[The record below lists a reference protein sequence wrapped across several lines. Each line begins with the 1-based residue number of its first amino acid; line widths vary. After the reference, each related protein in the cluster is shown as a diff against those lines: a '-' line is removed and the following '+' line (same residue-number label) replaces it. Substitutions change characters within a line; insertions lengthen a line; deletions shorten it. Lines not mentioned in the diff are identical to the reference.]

1 MFGGLSPLILTFGL
15 KRMLIGAWSNET
27 LIPWK
32 AKLEWS
38 SGWPCS
44 LGEPQYLFCL
54 FLCRM
59 HVLGWKHMGGVGRVR
74 LDLSLLLVEASVST
88 RRVQKRIRCEI
99 LGSSYRFSRVL
110 YFLHVGILKKM
121 LHLQQNRTKAPLWEI
136 WNKFRML
143 ILFLL
148 RKSLINPKDAIGFH
162 PCAFPSLPVGGKAVW
177 RL

>member
-15 KRMLIGAWSNET
+15 KRMLIGAWSTEET

-59 HVLGWKHMGGVGRVR
+59 HALGWKHMGGVGRVR

-99 LGSSYRFSRVL
+99 WGSSCRFSRVL
-110 YFLHVGILKKM
+110 YFLHVGILKKCCVCSKTEPK
-121 LHLQQNRTKAPLWEI
+121 HLYEKFEI
-136 WNKFRML
+136 NSECWYCSYFG
-143 ILFLL
+143 
-148 RKSLINPKDAIGFH
+148 NP
-162 PCAFPSLPVGGKAVW
+162 W
-177 RL
+177 